1 MMYIHG
7 GGGFFGSINTHR
19 YALWRLARK
28 TSGRVFGEFVLKL
41 PRRIKPLT
49 PPAAVSYRLAPQYPF
64 PCART
69 SLVSQ
74 M

>member
-41 PRRIKPLT
+41 PRG
-49 PPAAVSYRLAPQYPF
+49 S
-64 PCART
+64 
-69 SLVSQ
+69 SH
-74 M
+74 